1 MGLLKGY
8 IQDWLEEYGYDNG
21 YDWDNL
27 PSMSK
32 MEEMME
38 LDWIVNNKI
47 DIG

>member
-1 MGLLKGY
+1 MGMLKGY

-32 MEEMME
+32 MEEIKKE
-38 LDWIVNNKI
+38 NDGDTN
-47 DIG
+47 